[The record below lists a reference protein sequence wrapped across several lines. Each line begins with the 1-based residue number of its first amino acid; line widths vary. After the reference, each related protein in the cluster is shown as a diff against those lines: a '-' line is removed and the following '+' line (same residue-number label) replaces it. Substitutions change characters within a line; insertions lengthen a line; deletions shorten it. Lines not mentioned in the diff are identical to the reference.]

1 MIHPFLFLIQSFV
14 SLRSDF
20 YNRMKSCVSISNDI
34 FFLFEQGGIKTD
46 FKKGQFNNVSF
57 FRSVDF
63 VEFAKNR
70 LI

>member
-1 MIHPFLFLIQSFV
+1 V
-14 SLRSDF
+14 
-20 YNRMKSCVSISNDI
+20 
-34 FFLFEQGGIKTD
+34 FEQGGIKTD
-46 FKKGQFNNVSF
+46 FKKGQFNNVPF